1 MKSSKFT
8 FMYGGGNRNDAN
20 ANTQVGFICTQLLNK
35 LSLKVPVAQVLR
47 TIEILSNREILA
59 PFIQKLYAYEPN
71 MCI

>member
-1 MKSSKFT
+1 MLLYNGEENK
-8 FMYGGGNRNDAN
+8 NDTN
-20 ANTQVGFICTQLLNK
+20 ANTQVGFICIKLLNK

-47 TIEILSNREILA
+47 TIEILSNRDILA